1 MLKVF
6 LVEDESV
13 IRDGLR
19 DKIPWEQYGFQ
30 FVGEAADGEMA
41 LPLIRKT
48 RPDVLIT
55 DIKMPFMD
63 GLSLSKI
70 VGEEFPRTK
79 IVIISG
85 YDDFEYARK
94 AIEVGVDQY
103 LLKPITRL
111 TLKKTLLEL
120 KEKIEQ
126 DMVQND
132 YQAQYQSEMH
142 VYEQFSRRRFME
154 RLLGGDMPVQEIYE
168 EASRLSLE
176 ITAPCYNL
184 LFFYLQEKG
193 AAVSEERAESFMR
206 KQDEA
211 FHYFLRHPQYILFR
225 WNANCNGVLVKA
237 EAEQIGDWTEK
248 GVEHIRSLCEPEG
261 EHLDWYVATGS
272 PVERLSMLPA
282 CYQDVNHYLAY
293 RFIVPSLHILS
304 AATLGDYL
312 TTRDEN
318 RIEGVESSAMSQEII
333 RDFLVKGSSSE
344 IHDFVE
350 SYLER
355 IKEPLKSRMFR
366 AYVVLNIRF
375 TVLAYAESIGVSKEE
390 FMEEVGNH
398 NQDMNMEASEVPE
411 YFLDMLETAISMRE
425 QESTNQN
432 RKILKRALEY
442 IDENYD
448 KESMSLNQAAAK
460 LFVSA
465 NYLSTVFSQ
474 NMKKTFVEYITAK
487 RMDKAKKLLKNT
499 NKSAGDI
506 AQEVGYKDAHYFSFV
521 FKKTQACSPREY
533 RAGHKN
539 QNGQQEEEQQE
550 KQ

>member
-19 DKIPWEQYGFQ
+19 DKIPWEQYGFR

-41 LPLIRKT
+41 LPMIRKT

-70 VGEEFPRTK
+70 VSEEFPRTK

-132 YQAQYQSEMH
+132 YQAQFQSEMH

-154 RLLGGDMPVQEIYE
+154 RLLSGDMPVNEIYE

-193 AAVSEERAESFMR
+193 GVVSEERAESFMR
-206 KQDEA
+206 KQDEV
-211 FHYFLRHPQYILFR
+211 FHFFLRHPQYILFR

-237 EAEQIGDWTEK
+237 ETDQIGEWTRK
-248 GVEHIRSLCEPEG
+248 GVDHIRSVCEPDG
-261 EHLDWYVATGS
+261 EHLDWYAATGS
-272 PVERLSMLPA
+272 PVERLSMLPS

-293 RFIVPSLHILS
+293 RFMVPGLHVLTKT
-304 AATLGDYL
+304 TLADYL
-312 TTRDEN
+312 MTKDEN
-318 RIEGVESSAMSQEII
+318 RLDGVDSATMSPEVI
-333 RDFLVKGSSSE
+333 RDFLVKGNSSE

-350 SYLER
+350 SYLEQ

-375 TVLAYAESIGVSKEE
+375 TIIAYVESIGVSKEE
-390 FMEEVGNH
+390 FMEQLGSH

-411 YFLDMLETAISMRE
+411 YFLDMLQTAINIRE
-425 QESTNQN
+425 NESSNQN
-432 RKILKRALEY
+432 RKILRRALEY
-442 IDENYD
+442 IDSNYD
-448 KESMSLNQAAAK
+448 RESMSLNQAAAK
-460 LFVSA
+460 LYVSA

-474 NMKKTFVEYITAK
+474 NMKKTFVE
-487 RMDKAKKLLKNT
+487 
-499 NKSAGDI
+499 
-506 AQEVGYKDAHYFSFV
+506 
-521 FKKTQACSPREY
+521 
-533 RAGHKN
+533 
-539 QNGQQEEEQQE
+539 
-550 KQ
+550 